1 MSKGNEAES
10 SQQGDKEADPAPHL
24 EAGQSLIAEEK
35 AQSELAALFGTPS
48 KKPQQIMRQKPQK
61 TLRLKSSKRHSAH
74 R

>member
-48 KKPQQIMRQKPQK
+48 KN
-61 TLRLKSSKRHSAH
+61 LKKS
-74 R
+74 

>member
-35 AQSELAALFGTPS
+35 AQSELPLSEET
-48 KKPQQIMRQKPQK
+48 QISNIPENLNNLK
-61 TLRLKSSKRHSAH
+61 TQLHEILKILK
-74 R
+74 